1 MQILCRIYIYIY
13 KYVTPTLLQPN
24 KCLSTANNGSTDRAR
39 TSRHTATYPRI
50 AQNTQNKPNFPSR
63 GFDTIDTQDKVICNE
78 MTNYA
83 KIQNKEEK
91 LENKQD
97 K

>member
-1 MQILCRIYIYIY
+1 M
-13 KYVTPTLLQPN
+13 
-24 KCLSTANNGSTDRAR
+24 ANNGSTDRVCAP
-39 TSRHTATYPRI
+39 RHTTTYPRI
-50 AQNTQNKPNFPSR
+50 AQNTQNKPNFPSC
-63 GFDTIDTQDKVICNE
+63 GSDTNNTQDKVICNE